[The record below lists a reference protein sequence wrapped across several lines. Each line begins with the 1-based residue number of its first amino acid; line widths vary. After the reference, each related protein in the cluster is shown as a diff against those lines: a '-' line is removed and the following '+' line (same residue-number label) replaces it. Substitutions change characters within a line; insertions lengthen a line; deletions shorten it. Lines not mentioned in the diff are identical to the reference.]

1 MAATKPRTR
10 HESPPVTFVADAVT
24 IPVGSELADD
34 GMAVGSPVVSGED
47 SVVIPGDSVVTGE
60 DSVVTGTGVLVARSE
75 VGVSSELSVN
85 VVAVESMVLSTE
97 ESLVLAMVDPVVSGT
112 VAVIVGSTTV
122 EDAPVAGGVVVVVG
136 AKIVLSGS
144 VAVIVSVVSMRPP
157 PRVGTAYGGSK
168 SPNLPQALQGRAQ
181 DLTTSGA
188 TRLGS
193 HRPSGAFVAMTEGSS
208 EWGQSV
214 PRSLSSSWRVACSP
228 GTIDD
233 TWSILRANIGLDAA
247 GPALP
252 REL

>member
-1 MAATKPRTR
+1 
-10 HESPPVTFVADAVT
+10 
-24 IPVGSELADD
+24 
-34 GMAVGSPVVSGED
+34 MAVGSPVVSGED

-97 ESLVLAMVDPVVSGT
+97 ESMVLAMVDPVV
-112 VAVIVGSTTV
+112 
-122 EDAPVAGGVVVVVG
+122 
-136 AKIVLSGS
+136 SGS

-168 SPNLPQALQGRAQ
+168 SPNLPQALQGRAH

-208 EWGQSV
+208 E
-214 PRSLSSSWRVACSP
+214 
-228 GTIDD
+228 
-233 TWSILRANIGLDAA
+233 
-247 GPALP
+247 
-252 REL
+252 

>member
-1 MAATKPRTR
+1 MLHIRLIAAIKPSTR
-10 HESPPVTFVADAVT
+10 HESPPVTLVADAVT

-85 VVAVESMVLSTE
+85 VVAIESMVLSTE
-97 ESLVLAMVDPVVSGT
+97 ESMVLAMVDPVVSGT
-112 VAVIVGSTTV
+112 VAVVVGSTTV

-168 SPNLPQALQGRAQ
+168 SPNLPQALQGRAH

-208 EWGQSV
+208 E
-214 PRSLSSSWRVACSP
+214 
-228 GTIDD
+228 
-233 TWSILRANIGLDAA
+233 
-247 GPALP
+247 
-252 REL
+252 